1 MKTIIKTITFAV
13 ASVAV
18 MGLAASCTDGFE
30 DANRPGGALNN
41 EEINRDNYCYTK
53 AFADALDGIGYEY
66 EIDLFHWFEPGAE
79 HNEAAWAARLFR
91 PLEIFRD
98 F

>member
-1 MKTIIKTITFAV
+1 MTFKMKTIIKTITFAV

-41 EEINRDNYCYTK
+41 EEINRDNYSTV
-53 AFADALDGIGYEY
+53 LS
-66 EIDLFHWFEPGAE
+66 WFR
-79 HNEAAWAARLFR
+79 WRLR
-91 PLEIFRD
+91 LSPSRRIPIR
-98 F
+98 

>member
-41 EEINRDNYCYTK
+41 EEINGSPDTPRG
-53 AFADALDGIGYEY
+53 LGI
-66 EIDLFHWFEPGAE
+66 
-79 HNEAAWAARLFR
+79 
-91 PLEIFRD
+91 
-98 F
+98 